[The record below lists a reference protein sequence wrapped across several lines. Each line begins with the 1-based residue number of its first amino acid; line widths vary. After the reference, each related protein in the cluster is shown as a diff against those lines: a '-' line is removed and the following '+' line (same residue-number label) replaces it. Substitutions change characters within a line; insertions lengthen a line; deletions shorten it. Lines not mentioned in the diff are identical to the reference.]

1 MRTAAWR
8 ACAACLFATACA
20 LPDRGLT
27 PGQRQAVLASVDSAM
42 HAFEDAERRLDV
54 GALVGMIAP
63 VRDFHVWND
72 GRRVDYETLTNGVL
86 GGFKALRSVEGG
98 FDGIEV
104 TVLAREVAVASAT
117 FHEIVTDT
125 SGTMNLIS
133 GVATY
138 VWQKRGAR
146 WQIVGGQVQHG
157 GTIRP

>member
-1 MRTAAWR
+1 MTRAAWR
-8 ACAACLFATACA
+8 TCAACLLTAACA
-20 LPDRGLT
+20 LSDRGLT
-27 PGQRQAVLASVDSAM
+27 PGQRRVVVASVDSAM
-42 HAFEDAERRLDV
+42 HAFEHAEQRLDV
-54 GALVGMIAP
+54 GALVSMIAP
-63 VRDFHVWND
+63 VPDFHIWND

-86 GGFKALRSVEGG
+86 GGFKALRSVQGG

-104 TVLAREVAVASAT
+104 TVLARNAAAASAT

-125 SGTMNLIS
+125 SGTISLVS

-138 VWQKRGAR
+138 VWQKRGDR